1 MRAEV
6 KDQAEESL
14 SASVVA
20 GGRGRK
26 GGSFQ
31 SAGAEEAVIGAEG
44 AGTPPHTHHIRSRA
58 LGPHCPAQAA
68 MERLDSRSRGWD
80 RHLNKSQNEHV
91 LT

>member
-44 AGTPPHTHHIRSRA
+44 AGTPPPPHTTYAAELLDHTA
-58 LGPHCPAQAA
+58 LPRQPW
-68 MERLDSRSRGWD
+68 RGWTAGPEAGTD
-80 RHLNKSQNEHV
+80 ISTSLKMS
-91 LT
+91 TF

>member
-6 KDQAEESL
+6 KEQAEESL

-44 AGTPPHTHHIRSRA
+44 AGTPPPPPTPHTQQSSWTTLPCPGSHGEAGQQVQR
-58 LGPHCPAQAA
+58 LGQT
-68 MERLDSRSRGWD
+68 
-80 RHLNKSQNEHV
+80 SQQV
-91 LT
+91 SK